1 MEDKELMA
9 AIGQV
14 VVTSPVLEYSVAVLV
29 AMTDGHRDEDCEDHA
44 HAMVRNTGRAMG
56 ELRKRACVQQRGQ
69 GMPLRQIA
77 RRLTIATA
85 LDRNELGALLVAAGL
100 GSPAEH
106 ALISLLALNGLRV
119 PGATRPDIGAS
130 ATYRGRRTRQ

>member
-29 AMTDGHRDEDCEDHA
+29 AMTDGHRDQDCEDHA

-56 ELRKRACVQQRGQ
+56 ELRKRACVQQRRRWIAMSSVPCSSPPVSG
-69 GMPLRQIA
+69 PL
-77 RRLTIATA
+77 L
-85 LDRNELGALLVAAGL
+85 
-100 GSPAEH
+100 S
-106 ALISLLALNGLRV
+106 
-119 PGATRPDIGAS
+119 TR
-130 ATYRGRRTRQ
+130 

>member
-1 MEDKELMA
+1 
-9 AIGQV
+9 
-14 VVTSPVLEYSVAVLV
+14 
-29 AMTDGHRDEDCEDHA
+29 MTDGHRDQDCEDHA

-69 GMPLRQIA
+69 GMPLPQIA

-100 GSPAEH
+100 GSPADP
-106 ALISLLALNGLRV
+106 APTSLLPLTGLRA
-119 PGATRPDIGAS
+119 PQATGPTI
-130 ATYRGRRTRQ
+130 TP